1 MQKVALSRSTA
12 RRACAGCML
21 YSFKPLMGLVSPM
34 HKQDDSQQSA
44 ELRQAFLRHLPKR
57 LDTLTRRGL
66 RQARDGWDINSLSL
80 IFREVQTLAGA
91 GGRYGLLDLAEKL
104 FAIESALADCLDQI
118 SLPDA
123 QVSAHVAELFAQVRD
138 IASAREAAAPAV
150 SGRLLVNPAD
160 LDRSDNG
167 YPLQLIPPAEY
178 WKRFPDP
185 VAPPAAATNVVN
197 LRASAAEPAKPE
209 AAAPAVARPVATTAP
224 AAAPVPAPP
233 AAPLK
238 TAGAPRKVYHLTD
251 GSPLACEID
260 QKLELSGYELSLL
273 DHSEELVEMIG
284 TFPPHLVVVDAHFL
298 GDLDRLGEALKSAR
312 SRSSHRVAM
321 LALSEQAEL
330 EVRLRAM
337 RAGADAFMPLPVQT
351 TDVMTRIAELTES
364 DQTDPY
370 RIMIVEDD
378 RSQAMFAE
386 SILRKAGMQTT
397 MVTDPLA
404 VLSDID
410 QFNPDLILMDLYMPG
425 CSGMELTAIIR
436 EREAFVSTPIVFLSG
451 ESDTDKHFEALN
463 AGGDDFLSK
472 PIRPKHLI
480 SAVTNRLRR
489 ARHIR
494 RRAQNQNP
502 RDAITGMYERAHVL
516 DRINAKLAADEAIA
530 QRGGLLY
537 VDLDDATNLR
547 EQVGL
552 IGFDKLL
559 GQIGAFLASHLEGS
573 ELVTRFGD
581 TSFLVLS
588 PEHNAAGLAS
598 GSRDLA
604 DRVAREQFD
613 VDGQHYQV
621 KLRIGICPFA
631 ANLGDAGAMLTAAE
645 RAMSDTRK
653 PGRES
658 VGVHAPKPSGDAA
671 LAENLRAALRSDAFH
686 LVFQPIASLA
696 GEDEGEG
703 DEQFQALLRLQGDDG
718 KVLTAS
724 QIVPQA
730 EQAGLIDDIDR
741 WVLGRCMMVLSER
754 ARQGRPVRLF
764 ASQSLH
770 AARDPARAAWLRQ
783 QLDTRRIDGNRLV
796 LELRMPQIGAD
807 TDLVAGFSAA
817 VHQFGVGLC
826 LSGTEPGEAAENA
839 IEHMPVDFIKIAPE
853 CVADRSPRMRD
864 DLRRLVHHAH
874 EHGRKVIAP
883 RIEDAQSAATLWTV
897 GVDFIQGNFVQHE
910 AQNLDYDFRAAAG

>member
-1 MQKVALSRSTA
+1 
-12 RRACAGCML
+12 
-21 YSFKPLMGLVSPM
+21 M
-34 HKQDDSQQSA
+34 HKQDDSQQNA

-91 GGRYGLLDLAEKL
+91 SGRYGLLDLAEKL
-104 FAIESALADCLDQI
+104 FAIESALSDCLEQVRI
-118 SLPDA
+118 PEP
-123 QVSAHVAELFAQVRD
+123 QVSSLVGDLFEQVRE
-138 IASAREAAAPAV
+138 IASARNAATPV
-150 SGRLLVNPAD
+150 VDNRLLVSAAD
-160 LDRSDNG
+160 LDRSENG
-167 YPLQLIPPAEY
+167 YPLQLMPPADY
-178 WKRFPDP
+178 WKRFPEVVTASSSNVVP
-185 VAPPAAATNVVN
+185 IRVAVADADAGANSVAATVPT
-197 LRASAAEPAKPE
+197 AA
-209 AAAPAVARPVATTAP
+209 TAP
-224 AAAPVPAPP
+224 AAGSADSSSAATTVKP
-233 AAPLK
+233 AAN
-238 TAGAPRKVYHLTD
+238 ARKVYHLTD
-251 GSPLACEID
+251 GSTFACEID

-273 DHSEELVEMIG
+273 DHMEELIEMIR

-298 GDLDRLGEALKSAR
+298 DALDQLGEALKSAR
-312 SRSSHRVAM
+312 TRSSHRVAL

-330 EVRLRAM
+330 DVRLRAM
-337 RAGADAFMPLPVQT
+337 RAGADAFIPLPANT
-351 TDVMTRIAELTES
+351 ADVMARIAELTES
-364 DQTDPY
+364 DQSDPY

-386 SILRKAGMQTT
+386 SILRKAGMITT

-404 VLSDID
+404 VLGDID

-502 RDAITGMYERAHVL
+502 RDPITGMYERAHVL
-516 DRINAKLAADEAIA
+516 DRINAKLAADENIA
-530 QRGGLLY
+530 QRGGLLF
-537 VDLDDATNLR
+537 VELDDATNVR

-559 GQIGAFLASHLEGS
+559 GQIGAFLAGHLDAG

-581 TSFLVLS
+581 TSFIVLS
-588 PEHNAAGLAS
+588 PDRSADELAASS
-598 GSRDLA
+598 GGLA

-613 VDGQHYQV
+613 VDGQSYSV
-621 KLRIGICPFA
+621 RLSIGICPFA
-631 ANLGDAGAMLTAAE
+631 ANLGDAGSMLNAAE
-645 RAMSDTRK
+645 RAMSESRK
-653 PGRES
+653 PEHDSTSTAGAAQS
-658 VGVHAPKPSGDAA
+658 IGVFAPKASGDAA
-671 LAENLRAALRSDAFH
+671 LLENIRNALRSDGFH
-686 LVFQPIASLA
+686 LVFQPIASLSSD
-696 GEDEGEG
+696 DENET
-703 DEQFQALLRLQGDDG
+703 DEQFQALLRLHGDDG
-718 KVLTAS
+718 KLLTAS
-724 QIVPQA
+724 HIVPLA

-741 WVLGRCMMVLSER
+741 WVLSRCLMVISER
-754 ARQGRPVRLF
+754 ARQGRSVRLF
-764 ASQSLH
+764 VSQSFS
-770 AARDPARAAWLRQ
+770 AAADSSRIGWLRQ
-783 QLDTRRIDGNRLV
+783 QLETRRIHGNRLV
-796 LELRMPQIGAD
+796 LELRLPQQPAD
-807 TDLVAGFSAA
+807 RDAISGFAAA
-817 VHQFGVGLC
+817 VHQIGIGVC
-826 LSGTEPGEAAENA
+826 LSGATPGENVQSAV
-839 IEHMPVDFIKIAPE
+839 EHLQIDFIKLAPE
-853 CVADRSPRMRD
+853 CIADRSPRMRD
-864 DLRRLVHHAH
+864 ELRRLVHSAH

>member
-1 MQKVALSRSTA
+1 
-12 RRACAGCML
+12 
-21 YSFKPLMGLVSPM
+21 M

-91 GGRYGLLDLAEKL
+91 SGRYGMLDLAQQL
-104 FAIESALADCLDQI
+104 FAIESVLAD
-118 SLPDA
+118 SLETVSIPDA
-123 QVSAHVAELFAQVRD
+123 QISSVVATLFEELRELASASVSA
-138 IASAREAAAPAV
+138 PV
-150 SGRLLVNPAD
+150 SDGRLSMPASD
-160 LDRSDNG
+160 LDRSENG
-167 YPLQLIPPAEY
+167 FALQLVPPAEY
-178 WKRFPDP
+178 WKRFPQVVTP
-185 VAPPAAATNVVN
+185 EPAAENVVPLHAAPERRAESAPAAASMPA
-197 LRASAAEPAKPE
+197 RDPEPA
-209 AAAPAVARPVATTAP
+209 AVATTASVR
-224 AAAPVPAPP
+224 AAPATSQ
-233 AAPLK
+233 A
-238 TAGAPRKVYHLTD
+238 RKVYHLTD

-273 DHSEELVEMIG
+273 DHVDEAIEMVG
-284 TFPPHLVVVDAHFL
+284 TFPPHLVVVDATFF
-298 GDLDRLGEALKSAR
+298 GELDRLGEALKSAR
-312 SRSSHRVAM
+312 GRTSHRVAM
-321 LALSEQAEL
+321 LALSEQADL
-330 EVRLRAM
+330 DVRLRAM
-337 RAGADAFMPLPVQT
+337 RAGADAFIPLPAQT
-351 TDVMTRIAELTES
+351 GDVVARIAELTES

-404 VLSDID
+404 VLNDID
-410 QFNPDLILMDLYMPG
+410 AFNPDLILMDLYMPG

-502 RDAITGMYERAHVL
+502 RDSVTGMYERAHVL
-516 DRINAKLAADEAIA
+516 DRINAKLAADEAVSH
-530 QRGGLLY
+530 RGGLLY

-559 GQIGAFLASHLEGS
+559 GQIGAFLATHFDAS

-581 TSFLVLS
+581 TSFIVLS
-588 PEHNAAGLAS
+588 PERGGADLAI
-598 GSRDLA
+598 GGRDLI
-604 DRVAREQFD
+604 DRVGREQFD

-621 KLRIGICPFA
+621 ALRIGVCPFA

-645 RAMSDTRK
+645 RAMSDTRR
-653 PGRES
+653 GDRDA
-658 VGVHAPKPSGDAA
+658 VGVFGAKASGDEA
-671 LAENLRAALRSDAFH
+671 LVENLRVALRSDAFH
-686 LVFQPIASLA
+686 LVFQPIASLSSD
-696 GEDEGEG
+696 DESEAE
-703 DEQFQALLRLQGDDG
+703 EQFQALLRLHGDDG
-718 KVLTAS
+718 KVLTAGH
-724 QIVPQA
+724 IVPLA

-741 WVLGRCMMVLSER
+741 WVLGRCLMVLSER

-764 ASQSLH
+764 ASQSLS
-770 AARDPARAAWLRQ
+770 AARDPGRVGWLRQ
-783 QLDTRRIDGNRLV
+783 QLETRRIPGNRLV
-796 LELRMPQIGAD
+796 IELRLPEDAGD
-807 TDLVAGFSAA
+807 RDLIAGFAA
-817 VHQFGVGLC
+817 AAHQVGVGLC
-826 LSGTEPGEAAENA
+826 LAGAVPGEAAEAA
-839 IEHMPVDFIKIAPE
+839 IHHLTVDFIKIAPD

-864 DLRRLVHHAH
+864 DLRRLVREAH
-874 EHGRKVIAP
+874 EHGRRVIAP
-883 RIEDAQSAATLWTV
+883 RIEDAQSAATLWTI

-910 AQNLDYDFRAAAG
+910 AQNLDYDFSAAAG

>member
-1 MQKVALSRSTA
+1 
-12 RRACAGCML
+12 
-21 YSFKPLMGLVSPM
+21 M

-91 GGRYGLLDLAEKL
+91 SGRYGMLDLAEKL
-104 FAIESALADCLDQI
+104 FAIESALAA
-118 SLPDA
+118 SLESVSIPDA
-123 QVSAHVAELFAQVRD
+123 QISAAVATLFDELRELASASVSA
-138 IASAREAAAPAV
+138 PV
-150 SGRLLVNPAD
+150 SDGRLSMPASD
-160 LDRSDNG
+160 LDRSENG
-167 YPLQLIPPAEY
+167 FALQLVPPAEY
-178 WKRFPDP
+178 WKRFPQ
-185 VAPPAAATNVVN
+185 VAVPEPAQAKVIPLHPAPERRAEPATPAAPAIEAAGAAVPASE
-197 LRASAAEPAKPE
+197 ASAASVRG
-209 AAAPAVARPVATTAP
+209 APATSQT
-224 AAAPVPAPP
+224 
-233 AAPLK
+233 
-238 TAGAPRKVYHLTD
+238 RKVYHLTD

-273 DHSEELVEMIG
+273 DHADEAIEMVG
-284 TFPPHLVVVDAHFL
+284 TFPPHLVVVDAHFF
-298 GDLDRLGEALKSAR
+298 GELDRLGEALKSAR
-312 SRSSHRVAM
+312 SRTSHRVAM
-321 LALSEQAEL
+321 LALSEQADL
-330 EVRLRAM
+330 DVRLRAM
-337 RAGADAFMPLPVQT
+337 RAGADAFIPLPAQT
-351 TDVMTRIAELTES
+351 GDVVARIAELTES

-404 VLSDID
+404 VLNDID
-410 QFNPDLILMDLYMPG
+410 AFNPDLILMDLYMPG

-502 RDAITGMYERAHVL
+502 RDPVTGMYERAHVL
-516 DRINAKLAADEAIA
+516 DRINAKLAAEEAIA
-530 QRGGLLY
+530 HRGCLLY

-559 GQIGAFLASHLEGS
+559 GQIGAFLATHLDAS

-581 TSFLVLS
+581 TSFIVLS
-588 PEHNAAGLAS
+588 PERGGADLAV
-598 GSRDLA
+598 GSRDLV

-621 KLRIGICPFA
+621 ALRIGVCPFA

-645 RAMSDTRK
+645 RAMSDTR
-653 PGRES
+653 RS
-658 VGVHAPKPSGDAA
+658 DRDAVGVFGARASGDEA
-671 LAENLRAALRSDAFH
+671 LVENLRVALRSDAFH
-686 LVFQPIASLA
+686 LVFQPIASLSSD
-696 GEDEGEG
+696 DENEA
-703 DEQFQALLRLQGDDG
+703 DEQFQALLRLHGDDG
-718 KVLTAS
+718 KVLTAGH
-724 QIVPQA
+724 IVPLA

-741 WVLGRCMMVLSER
+741 WVLGRCLMVLSER

-764 ASQSLH
+764 ASQSLS
-770 AARDPARAAWLRQ
+770 AARDPGRVAWLRQ
-783 QLDTRRIDGNRLV
+783 QLETRRIPGNRLV
-796 LELRMPQIGAD
+796 IELRLPEEAGDRALI
-807 TDLVAGFSAA
+807 AGFAA
-817 VHQFGVGLC
+817 AAHQIGVGLC
-826 LSGTEPGEAAENA
+826 LAGAVPGEAAEAA
-839 IEHMPVDFIKIAPE
+839 IHHLTVDFIKIAPD

-864 DLRRLVHHAH
+864 DLRRLVREAH
-874 EHGRKVIAP
+874 EHGRRVIAP
-883 RIEDAQSAATLWTV
+883 RIEDAQSAATLWTI

>member
-1 MQKVALSRSTA
+1 
-12 RRACAGCML
+12 ML
-21 YSFKPLMGLVSPM
+21 
-34 HKQDDSQQSA
+34 KQDDSQQSA

-91 GGRYGLLDLAEKL
+91 SGRYGLLDLAEKL
-104 FAIESALADCLDQI
+104 FAIESALAS
-118 SLPDA
+118 SLE
-123 QVSAHVAELFAQVRD
+123 QVSIPDTAVSAAVATLFDELRE
-138 IASAREAAAPAV
+138 IASARVAAPVAD
-150 SGRLLVNPAD
+150 GRLSVAPAD
-160 LDRSDNG
+160 LDRSENG
-167 YPLQLIPPAEY
+167 YALQLVPPADY
-178 WKRFPDP
+178 WKRFPP
-185 VAPPAAATNVVN
+185 VAAAPPAAANVVP
-197 LRASAAEPAKPE
+197 LHAPSAPAGEPPAAVADKPREAESPIADT
-209 AAAPAVARPVATTAP
+209 AAAPRTVN
-224 AAAPVPAPP
+224 
-233 AAPLK
+233 
-238 TAGAPRKVYHLTD
+238 GHGMRKVYHLTD

-273 DHSEELVEMIG
+273 DHVEEVVEMIG

-298 GDLDRLGEALKSAR
+298 GELDSLGEALRTAR
-312 SRSSHRVAM
+312 GRASHRVAM
-321 LALSEQAEL
+321 LALSEHGDL

-337 RAGADAFMPLPVQT
+337 RAGADAFIPLPAQAG
-351 TDVMTRIAELTES
+351 DIMARIAELTES

-378 RSQAMFAE
+378 RSQAIFAE
-386 SILRKAGMQTT
+386 SILRKAGMQTM

-404 VLSDID
+404 VLNDID
-410 QFNPDLILMDLYMPG
+410 GFNPDLILMDLYMPG
-425 CSGMELTAIIR
+425 CSGTELTAIIR

-502 RDAITGMYERAHVL
+502 RDPVTGMYERAHVL
-516 DRINAKLAADEAIA
+516 DRINAKLAAEEAIA
-530 QRGGLLY
+530 HRGGLLY

-559 GQIGAFLASHLEGS
+559 GQIGAFLAAHLDAS

-581 TSFLVLS
+581 TSFIVLS
-588 PEHNAAGLAS
+588 PERGANDLAE
-598 GSRDLA
+598 GSRALV
-604 DRVAREQFD
+604 DRVARERFD
-613 VDGQHYQV
+613 VDGQHFHIA
-621 KLRIGICPFA
+621 LRIGICPFS
-631 ANLGDAGAMLTAAE
+631 ANLGDAGSMLTAAE
-645 RAMSDTRK
+645 RAMSDTR
-653 PGRES
+653 RNDRDT
-658 VGVHAPKPSGDAA
+658 VGVYGLKVSGDQA
-671 LAENLRAALRSDAFH
+671 LIDNLRAALRSDSFH
-686 LVFQPIASLA
+686 LVFQPIASLSS
-696 GEDEGEG
+696 EDEGEA
-703 DEQFQALLRLQGDDG
+703 DEQFQALLRLHGDDG

-724 QIVPQA
+724 HIVPAA

-741 WVLGRCMMVLSER
+741 WVLGRCLMVLSER
-754 ARQGRPVRLF
+754 SRQGRPVRLF
-764 ASQSLH
+764 ASQSL
-770 AARDPARAAWLRQ
+770 AAASDPGRAAWLRQ
-783 QLDTRRIDGNRLV
+783 QLETRRIPGNRLV
-796 LELRMPQIGAD
+796 LELRLPQEAHD
-807 TDLVAGFSAA
+807 RDLIFGFAAA
-817 VHQFGVGLC
+817 VHQIGVGLC
-826 LSGTEPGEAAENA
+826 LAGAVPGEAAEAA
-839 IEHMPVDFIKIAPE
+839 IQHLPVDFIKIAPD

-864 DLRRLVHHAH
+864 DLRRLVRDAH
-874 EHGRKVIAP
+874 DHGRRVIAP
-883 RIEDAQSAATLWTV
+883 RIEDAQSAATLWTI

>member
-1 MQKVALSRSTA
+1 
-12 RRACAGCML
+12 
-21 YSFKPLMGLVSPM
+21 M

-91 GGRYGLLDLAEKL
+91 SGRYGLLDLAEKL
-104 FAIESALADCLDQI
+104 FAIESALADSIEQAR
-118 SLPDA
+118 LPDEPT
-123 QVSAHVAELFAQVRD
+123 SASVANLLDDLRE
-138 IASAREAAAPAV
+138 IATARVVTPAAET
-150 SGRLLVNPAD
+150 RLGVPPAD
-160 LDRSDNG
+160 LDRSENG
-167 YPLQLIPPAEY
+167 YPLQLVPPADY
-178 WKRFPDP
+178 WKRF
-185 VAPPAAATNVVN
+185 APLPAAAANVVA
-197 LRASAAEPAKPE
+197 LHAAPAAP
-209 AAAPAVARPVATTAP
+209 AAAPAVTAAASP
-224 AAAPVPAPP
+224 AAAPVAASAPAEAAPSRAAPP
-233 AAPLK
+233 VAA
-238 TAGAPRKVYHLTD
+238 AGSARKVYHLTD

-273 DHSEELVEMIG
+273 DHVDEAIEMIG
-284 TFPPHLVVVDAHFL
+284 MFPPHLVVVDAHFL
-298 GDLDRLGEALKSAR
+298 GELDRVGEALRAAR
-312 SRSSHRVAM
+312 GRASHRVAM
-321 LALSEQAEL
+321 LALSEQGDL

-337 RAGADAFMPLPVQT
+337 RAGADAFIPLPAQAG
-351 TDVMTRIAELTES
+351 DVMARIAELTES
-364 DQTDPY
+364 DQTEPY

-404 VLSDID
+404 VLNDID
-410 QFNPDLILMDLYMPG
+410 AFNPDLILMDLYMPG

-516 DRINAKLAADEAIA
+516 DRLNARLAAEDAAA

-537 VDLDDATNLR
+537 VDLDDAGELR
-547 EQVGL
+547 GQAGL

-559 GQIGAFLASHLEGS
+559 GQIGAFLATHMEAGA
-573 ELVTRFGD
+573 LVTRFGD
-581 TSFLVLS
+581 TGFIVLS
-588 PEHNAAGLAS
+588 PERSAEEIEAAA
-598 GSRDLA
+598 RDLVE
-604 DRVAREQFD
+604 RVVHERFD
-613 VDGQHYQV
+613 VDGQNYRVALHY
-621 KLRIGICPFA
+621 GICPFS
-631 ANLGDAGAMLTAAE
+631 ANLGDAGAMLHAAE
-645 RAMSDTRK
+645 RAMNETRR
-653 PGRES
+653 GGQDR
-658 VGVHAPKPSGDAA
+658 VGMFAPKPSGDLA
-671 LAENLRAALRSDAFH
+671 LVENLRAALRSNAFH
-686 LVFQPIASLA
+686 LVFQPIAALA
-696 GEDEGEG
+696 SEDDGES
-703 DEQFQALLRLQGDDG
+703 DEQFQALLRLHGDDG
-718 KVLTAS
+718 KVLTAAH
-724 QIVPQA
+724 IVPAA

-741 WVLGRCMMVLSER
+741 WVLSRCLMVLSDR

-764 ASQSLH
+764 ASQSLA
-770 AARDPARAAWLRQ
+770 AARDPGRAAWLRQ
-783 QLDTRRIDGNRLV
+783 QLETRHIAGSRLV
-796 LELRMPQIGAD
+796 LEMRLPEDPAD
-807 TDLVAGFSAA
+807 SARVAAFAGA
-817 VHQFGVGLC
+817 VHQIGVGLC
-826 LSGTEPGEAAENA
+826 LAGALPGEATQAA
-839 IEHMPVDFIKIAPE
+839 IEHLPVDFIKIAPD
-853 CVADRSPRMRD
+853 CIADSGPRMRD
-864 DLRRLVHHAH
+864 ELRRLVRAAH
-874 EHGRKVIAP
+874 DHGRRVIAP
-883 RIEDAQSAATLWTV
+883 RIEDAQSAATLWTI

>member
-1 MQKVALSRSTA
+1 
-12 RRACAGCML
+12 
-21 YSFKPLMGLVSPM
+21 M
-34 HKQDDSQQSA
+34 HKQDDSQQNA

-91 GGRYGLLDLAEKL
+91 SGRYGLLDLAEKL
-104 FAIESALADCLDQI
+104 FAIESALSDCLEQVRI
-118 SLPDA
+118 PEPHVSSLVGDLFEQVREIASTRNVVTPVVDNRLV
-123 QVSAHVAELFAQVRD
+123 VSA
-138 IASAREAAAPAV
+138 
-150 SGRLLVNPAD
+150 AD
-160 LDRSDNG
+160 LDRSENG
-167 YPLQLIPPAEY
+167 YPLQLMPPADY
-178 WKRFPDP
+178 WKRFPEVV
-185 VAPPAAATNVVN
+185 VAPANNVVPIRVADADAGGIAAAAAT
-197 LRASAAEPAKPE
+197 
-209 AAAPAVARPVATTAP
+209 
-224 AAAPVPAPP
+224 AAAPVPVPPP
-233 AAPLK
+233 AAGVDTSISASVKP
-238 TAGAPRKVYHLTD
+238 AANARKVYHLTD
-251 GSPLACEID
+251 GSAFACEID

-273 DHSEELVEMIG
+273 DHMEELIEMIR

-298 GDLDRLGEALKSAR
+298 NVLDQLGEALKSAR
-312 SRSSHRVAM
+312 TRSSHRVAL

-330 EVRLRAM
+330 DVRLRAM
-337 RAGADAFMPLPVQT
+337 RAGADAFIPLPANT
-351 TDVMTRIAELTES
+351 ADVMARIAELTES
-364 DQTDPY
+364 DQSDPY

-386 SILRKAGMQTT
+386 SILRKAGMITT

-404 VLSDID
+404 VLGDID

-502 RDAITGMYERAHVL
+502 RDPITGMYERAHVL
-516 DRINAKLAADEAIA
+516 DRINAKLAADENVA
-530 QRGGLLY
+530 QRGGLLF
-537 VDLDDATNLR
+537 VELDDATNLR

-559 GQIGAFLASHLEGS
+559 GQIGAFLAAHLDAG

-581 TSFLVLS
+581 TSFIVLS
-588 PEHNAAGLAS
+588 PDRSAEDLAASS
-598 GSRDLA
+598 GGLA

-613 VDGQHYQV
+613 VDGQSYSV
-621 KLRIGICPFA
+621 RLSIGICPFA
-631 ANLGDAGAMLTAAE
+631 ANLGDAGSMLNAAE
-645 RAMSDTRK
+645 RAMSESRK
-653 PGRES
+653 PERDSASTAGTAKS
-658 VGVHAPKPSGDAA
+658 VGVFAPKAGDAA
-671 LAENLRAALRSDAFH
+671 LLDNIRNALRSDGFH
-686 LVFQPIASLA
+686 LVFQPIASLSSD
-696 GEDEGEG
+696 DENET
-703 DEQFQALLRLQGDDG
+703 DEQFQALLRLHGDDG
-718 KVLTAS
+718 KLLTAS
-724 QIVPQA
+724 HIVPLA

-741 WVLGRCMMVLSER
+741 WVLSRCLMVISER
-754 ARQGRPVRLF
+754 ARQGRSVRLF
-764 ASQSLH
+764 VSQSFS
-770 AARDPARAAWLRQ
+770 ATADPSRIGWLRQ
-783 QLDTRRIDGNRLV
+783 QLETRRIHGNRLV
-796 LELRMPQIGAD
+796 LELRLPQQPADRDAIG
-807 TDLVAGFSAA
+807 GFAAA
-817 VHQFGVGLC
+817 VHQIGIGVC
-826 LSGTEPGEAAENA
+826 LSGATPGENA
-839 IEHMPVDFIKIAPE
+839 QGAVEHLQIDFIKLAPE
-853 CVADRSPRMRD
+853 CIADRSPRLRD
-864 DLRRLVHHAH
+864 ELRRLVHSAH

>member
-1 MQKVALSRSTA
+1 
-12 RRACAGCML
+12 
-21 YSFKPLMGLVSPM
+21 M

-91 GGRYGLLDLAEKL
+91 SGRYGLLDLAEKL
-104 FAIESALADCLDQI
+104 FAIESVLADSLDQVHV
-118 SLPDA
+118 PDA
-123 QVSAHVAELFAQVRD
+123 PTSALVAGLFEQVRE
-138 IASAREAAAPAV
+138 IASARVAAPTA
-150 SGRLLVNPAD
+150 SGRLSVPPAE
-160 LDRSDNG
+160 LDRSENG
-167 YPLQLIPPAEY
+167 YPLQLVPPAEY
-178 WKRFPDP
+178 WTRFPGHP
-185 VAPPAAATNVVN
+185 APSPAPASVTPPPATRPAAVEPSAPPAAVPAPV
-197 LRASAAEPAKPE
+197 AAPVRPVAVPPPAKP
-209 AAAPAVARPVATTAP
+209 AP
-224 AAAPVPAPP
+224 AA
-233 AAPLK
+233 
-238 TAGAPRKVYHLTD
+238 RKVYHLSD

-273 DHSEELVEMIG
+273 DHVEEAIEMIS

-298 GDLDRLGEALKSAR
+298 GELDRLGDALKAAR
-312 SRSSHRVAM
+312 GRASHRVAM
-321 LALSEQAEL
+321 LAMSEQGNL
-330 EVRLRAM
+330 DVRLRAM
-337 RAGADAFMPLPVQT
+337 RAGADAFTPLPAQT
-351 TDVMTRIAELTES
+351 ADIMGRIAELTES

-378 RSQAMFAE
+378 RSQAIFAE
-386 SILRKAGMQTT
+386 SILRKAGMRTT

-404 VLSDID
+404 ALNTID
-410 QFNPDLILMDLYMPG
+410 DFNPDLILMDLYMPG
-425 CSGMELTAIIR
+425 CSGMELTSIIR

-502 RDAITGMYERAHVL
+502 RDPITGMYERAHVL
-516 DRINAKLAADEAIA
+516 DRINAKLAADESVA

-559 GQIGAFLASHLEGS
+559 GQIGAFLATHLDAS
-573 ELVTRFGD
+573 ELVTRFAD
-581 TSFLVLS
+581 TSFIVLS
-588 PEHNAAGLAS
+588 PERGANDLADS
-598 GSRDLA
+598 SRDLA

-613 VDGQHYQV
+613 VDGQAYRV
-621 KLRIGICPFA
+621 GLRIGICPFS

-645 RAMSDTRK
+645 RAMSEARRG
-653 PGRES
+653 GRS
-658 VGVHAPKPSGDAA
+658 GVGVFAPKPSGDMA
-671 LAENLRAALRSDAFH
+671 LIENLHAALRSDAFH
-686 LVFQPIASLA
+686 LVFQPIASLT
-696 GEDEGEG
+696 GDDEGESE
-703 DEQFQALLRLQGDDG
+703 EQFQALLRLHGDDG

-724 QIVPQA
+724 HIVPAA

-741 WVLGRCMMVLSER
+741 WVLGRCLMVLSER

-764 ASQSLH
+764 ASQSLS
-770 AARDPARAAWLRQ
+770 ATRDPSRVGWLRQ
-783 QLDTRRIDGNRLV
+783 QLEARRIAGNRLV
-796 LELRMPQIGAD
+796 LELYLPQNGAD
-807 TDLVAGFSAA
+807 REVVGGFAAA
-817 VHQFGVGLC
+817 VHQIGVGLC
-826 LSGTEPGEAAENA
+826 LAGATPNENTEAA
-839 IEHMPVDFIKIAPE
+839 IQHLPIDFIKIAPD
-853 CVADRSPRMRD
+853 CIADRSPRMRD
-864 DLRRLVHHAH
+864 ELRRLVHLAH
-874 EHGRKVIAP
+874 EHGRRVIAP